1 MLFAM
6 TSAMLSFKIYFPYQI
21 LSVDYMTGDIIVNS
35 HKEET
40 IMNNKLISILL
51 IGLFLLTG
59 CGLMGNTPPTPTAPA
74 PAPLIFIT
82 TETPSPIP
90 PPATA
95 VFTPTATV
103 VPPVAENV
111 CIDPQAPALLDSLK
125 RAMLNND
132 GALLGSLVSPSG
144 MEVRWVRYGNIVT
157 YTREQAQFLFE
168 TTFEA
173 NWGDEP
179 GSGAPKQGAFH
190 DVIAPDLV
198 KVFNQP
204 YTLHCNEIRH
214 GGATYDISWPY
225 KKDFYS
231 IYYAGTDANG
241 NLDWHTWVAGIEYVN
256 GKPFIYALI
265 QYFWEP

>member
-1 MLFAM
+1 
-6 TSAMLSFKIYFPYQI
+6 
-21 LSVDYMTGDIIVNS
+21 
-35 HKEET
+35 
-40 IMNNKLISILL
+40 MNNKLTSILL
-51 IGLFLLTG
+51 IGLVFLTG

-74 PAPLIFIT
+74 PAPLVFIT
-82 TETPSPIP
+82 TETASPIP
-90 PPATA
+90 TA
-95 VFTPTATV
+95 VPVVTATATV
-103 VPPVAENV
+103 QPPVVANV
-111 CIDPQAPALLDSLK
+111 CSDAQVTTLLDSLK
-125 RAMLNND
+125 RAMLNQD
-132 GALLGSLVSPSG
+132 GALLSSLVSPNN

-157 YTREQAQFLFE
+157 YTSEQAHYLYE

-190 DVIAPDLV
+190 DVIVPDMI

-214 GGATYDISWPY
+214 GGASYDISWPY

-231 IYYAGTDANG
+231 IYDAGTQANG
-241 NLDWHTWVAGIEYVN
+241 NLDWDTWAVGIEYVN